1 MADGIGGARLARNQE
16 GLAATAA
23 EVLLAALATFARL
36 PHPARAAKRRKRR
49 RHAPDIAKRVLS
61 YIPEFEVRGFS
72 ATNSSQISECHRYYR
87 PPSGIRLQCFGRRSN
102 PNAGDFE
109 QMPRRVPPFLDQFR
123 RLPSTRRFGASEGLA
138 AHAPR
143 ADMQ

>member
-1 MADGIGGARLARNQE
+1 MADGTGGARLARNQE

-72 ATNSSQISECHRYYR
+72 ATNSSADFRMPSLLPPAQRYSIAMFWPTIQPECW
-87 PPSGIRLQCFGRRSN
+87 RL
-102 PNAGDFE
+102 
-109 QMPRRVPPFLDQFR
+109 
-123 RLPSTRRFGASEGLA
+123 
-138 AHAPR
+138 
-143 ADMQ
+143 